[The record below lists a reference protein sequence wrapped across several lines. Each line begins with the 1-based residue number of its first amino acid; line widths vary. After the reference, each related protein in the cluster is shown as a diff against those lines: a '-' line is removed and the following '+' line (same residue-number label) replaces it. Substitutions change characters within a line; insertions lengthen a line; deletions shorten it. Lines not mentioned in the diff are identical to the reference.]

1 LIGPRIVLRPYRLA
15 DTQAVWEAID
25 ESRASLER
33 WVPDIGCR
41 RTPSDVRTGLE
52 SLLSD
57 LRERQIFAVCERV
70 GGGILGEIGL
80 YALDWSNGCGEIGY
94 WLRETARQR
103 GYMAEALQ
111 LVIDHA
117 THGLGLR
124 RLEAHIPAENTLS
137 VRSAERQGFR
147 IDRSRAPIAGLD
159 AAAPTIMIY
168 AREHQSVL
176 CSPHML
182 DKRERGISEGQAI
195 ALRCF

>member
-41 RTPSDVRTGLE
+41 RTPSDVRIGLE

-57 LRERQIFAVCERV
+57 SRDRQIFAICDRA
-70 GGGILGEIGL
+70 GGGILGEVGL
-80 YALDWSNGCGEIGY
+80 YSVDWPNGCGEIGY

-111 LVIDHA
+111 LVIGHA

-124 RLEAHIPAENTLS
+124 RLEAHIAPDNTYS
-137 VRSAERQGFR
+137 VRSVERQGFR
-147 IDRSRAPIAGLD
+147 VDRPRAPMAGLD
-159 AAAPTIMIY
+159 AVAASIVIY
-168 AREHQSVL
+168 AREH
-176 CSPHML
+176 
-182 DKRERGISEGQAI
+182 RGTRGDRHGAQ
-195 ALRCF
+195 RRP

>member
-1 LIGPRIVLRPYRLA
+1 MRMNRQGQGMLAMNLDYIPHGPQGRPGELSPAFLIGPRIVLRPYRLA

-33 WVPDIGCR
+33 WVPDIGGR

-52 SLLSD
+52 SL
-57 LRERQIFAVCERV
+57 
-70 GGGILGEIGL
+70 
-80 YALDWSNGCGEIGY
+80 
-94 WLRETARQR
+94 
-103 GYMAEALQ
+103 
-111 LVIDHA
+111 

-147 IDRSRAPIAGLD
+147 IDRSRAPIA
-159 AAAPTIMIY
+159 
-168 AREHQSVL
+168 
-176 CSPHML
+176 
-182 DKRERGISEGQAI
+182 AI